1 MKYRSGEAAMDKE
14 VQGAAGRK
22 RNGADLTEGR
32 LWDKILFFAMP
43 IVLMNIL
50 QQLFNTADIAVVGRL
65 VGNDALAAVGSAG
78 PIVTL
83 FITVFS
89 GLSVGANAVIAR
101 MVGSGNKEQMEK
113 SVHTSVA
120 IAVLSGAIVLIVGE
134 AIARPLLELVGT
146 PENVMDMAVL
156 YLRIYFSGSIFI
168 MLYNFE
174 AAILRAAGDTRRPLY
189 VLLISGVL
197 NIALN
202 LFFVMACDR
211 SVDGVA
217 LATLVSNIVS
227 AVMLFGIL
235 VNEKGGLWLR
245 VSEIRLHPGIARGI
259 LLVGIPAAIQGMLFN
274 IANIVL
280 QSGINSL
287 GPTVVAGNTVGVNVE
302 IFLYFIVAGF
312 GQACITFNGQNLGAG
327 KLKRCVSATRW
338 CLGLGFILTVIASGI
353 VFIFRNSLAG
363 IFTQDN
369 AVIRIAA
376 FRIAIL
382 ATFEVLNMMIEVI
395 SGALRG
401 WGHSFLPAFLCLF
414 FVCGVRMVWLF
425 VIFPMDRTYEWLMSV
440 YPASWILAVASL
452 TGAYF
457 YVKRKL
463 FQEMLQIGQSQVS

>member
-1 MKYRSGEAAMDKE
+1 MSGMEKE
-14 VQGAAGRK
+14 VSDAAGRNRK
-22 RNGADLTEGR
+22 DTGLTEGK

-83 FITVFS
+83 FITIFS

-101 MVGSGNKEQMEK
+101 MVGSGNKEQIEK

-120 IAVLSGAIVLIVGE
+120 IAVLSGVIVLVVGE
-134 AIARPLLELVGT
+134 VITRPLLALVST

-174 AAILRAAGDTRRPLY
+174 AAILRAGGDTKRPLY
-189 VLLISGVL
+189 ILLISGVL

-202 LFFVMACDR
+202 LFFVMVCGM
-211 SVDGVA
+211 SVEGVA
-217 LATLVSNIVS
+217 MATLVSNIVS

-235 VNEKGGLWLR
+235 VKDKGSFRLR
-245 VSEIRLHPGIARGI
+245 MPEIRPHPGIARGV
-259 LLVGIPAAIQGMLFN
+259 LMVGIPAAVQGMLFN

-287 GPTVVAGNTVGVNVE
+287 GPIVVAGNTVGVNVE

-312 GQACITFNGQNLGAG
+312 GQTCITFNGQNLGAG

-338 CLGLGFILTVIASGI
+338 CLGLGFIFTVIASGI
-353 VFIFRNSLAG
+353 AFMLRNGLAG
-363 IFTQDN
+363 LFTPDET
-369 AVIRIAA
+369 VIRIAA

-382 ATFEVLNMMIEVI
+382 AAFEVLNMMIEVL

-401 WGHSFLPAFLCLF
+401 WGHSFLPAFLSLF
-414 FVCGVRMVWLF
+414 FVCGARMIWLF

-440 YPASWILAVASL
+440 YPVSWALAVASL
-452 TGAYF
+452 GWAYF

-463 FQEMLQIGQSQVS
+463 FRGTPQEN

>member
-1 MKYRSGEAAMDKE
+1 MSGMEKE
-14 VQGAAGRK
+14 VSDAAGRNRK
-22 RNGADLTEGR
+22 DTGLTEGK

-83 FITVFS
+83 FITIFS

-101 MVGSGNKEQMEK
+101 MVGSGNKEQIEK

-120 IAVLSGAIVLIVGE
+120 IAVLSGVIVLVVGE
-134 AIARPLLELVGT
+134 VITRPLLALVST

-174 AAILRAAGDTRRPLY
+174 AAILRAGGDTKRPLY
-189 VLLISGVL
+189 ILLISGVL

-202 LFFVMACDR
+202 LFFVTVCGM
-211 SVDGVA
+211 SVEGVA
-217 LATLVSNIVS
+217 MATLVSNIVS

-235 VNEKGGLWLR
+235 VKDKGSFRLR
-245 VSEIRLHPGIARGI
+245 MPEICPHPGIARGV
-259 LLVGIPAAIQGMLFN
+259 LMVGIPAAVQGMLFN

-312 GQACITFNGQNLGAG
+312 GQTCITFNGQNLGAG

-338 CLGLGFILTVIASGI
+338 CLGLGFIFTVIASGI
-353 VFIFRNSLAG
+353 AFMLRIGLAG
-363 IFTQDN
+363 LFTPDET
-369 AVIRIAA
+369 VIRIAA

-382 ATFEVLNMMIEVI
+382 AAFEVLNMMIEVL

-401 WGHSFLPAFLCLF
+401 WGHSFLPAFLSLF
-414 FVCGVRMVWLF
+414 FVCGARMIWLF

-440 YPASWILAVASL
+440 YPVSWALAVASL
-452 TGAYF
+452 GWAYF

-463 FQEMLQIGQSQVS
+463 FRGMPQEN

>member
-1 MKYRSGEAAMDKE
+1 MMKT
-14 VQGAAGRK
+14 
-22 RNGADLTEGR
+22 DLTEGK
-32 LWDKILFFAMP
+32 LWNKILIFALP

-83 FITVFS
+83 FITIFS
-89 GLSVGANAVIAR
+89 GVSVGANAVIAR
-101 MVGSGNKEQMEK
+101 MVGSGNKDQIGK
-113 SVHTSVA
+113 SVHTSIA
-120 IAVLSGAIVLIVGE
+120 IAVLSGAIIMIVGE
-134 AIARPLLELVGT
+134 WITRPLLALVST
-146 PENVMDMAVL
+146 PEHVMDMAVL

-174 AAILRAAGDTRRPLY
+174 AAILRAGGDTKRPLY
-189 VLLISGVL
+189 VLLVSGVL
-197 NIALN
+197 NILLN
-202 LFFVMACDR
+202 LFFVMSCGM
-211 SVDGVA
+211 SVEGVA

-227 AVMLFGIL
+227 AVMLFGML
-235 VNEKGGLWLR
+235 LREKGDLR
-245 VSEIRLHPGIARGI
+245 ISVSEVRLHSGIARGI
-259 LLVGIPAAIQGMLFN
+259 LMVGIPAAIQGMLFN

-287 GPTVVAGNTVGVNVE
+287 GATVVAGNTVGVNVE

-312 GQACITFNGQNLGAG
+312 GQTCITFNGQNLGAG
-327 KLKRCVSATRW
+327 KLERCVSATRW
-338 CLGLGFILTVIASGI
+338 CLGLGFILTVAASS
-353 VFIFRNSLAG
+353 VTFAFRYHLAG
-363 IFTQDN
+363 LFTPDD

-382 ATFEVLNMMIEVI
+382 AAFEVLNLMIEVL

-401 WGHSFLPAFLCLF
+401 WGHSLLPALLSLF

-440 YPASWILAVASL
+440 YPVSWALAVASL
-452 TGAYF
+452 AGAYI

-463 FQEMLQIGQSQVS
+463 FLGMAQSNLSLGNDRQ

>member
-1 MKYRSGEAAMDKE
+1 MKT
-14 VQGAAGRK
+14 
-22 RNGADLTEGR
+22 DLTEGK
-32 LWDKILFFAMP
+32 LWNKILFFALP

-83 FITVFS
+83 FITIFS
-89 GLSVGANAVIAR
+89 GVSVGANAVIAR
-101 MVGSGNKEQMEK
+101 MVGSGNKDQIGK
-113 SVHTSVA
+113 SVHTSIA
-120 IAVLSGAIVLIVGE
+120 IAVLSGAIIMIVGE
-134 AIARPLLELVGT
+134 WITRPLLALVST
-146 PENVMDMAVL
+146 PEHVMDMAVL

-174 AAILRAAGDTRRPLY
+174 AAILRAGGDTKRPLY
-189 VLLISGVL
+189 VLLVSGVL
-197 NIALN
+197 NILLN
-202 LFFVMACDR
+202 LFFVMSCGM
-211 SVDGVA
+211 SVEGVA

-227 AVMLFGIL
+227 ALMLFGML
-235 VNEKGGLWLR
+235 LREKGDLR
-245 VSEIRLHPGIARGI
+245 ISVSEVRLHSGIARGI
-259 LLVGIPAAIQGMLFN
+259 LMVGIPAAIQGMLFN

-287 GPTVVAGNTVGVNVE
+287 GATVVAGNTVGVNVE

-312 GQACITFNGQNLGAG
+312 GQTCITFNGQNLGAG
-327 KLKRCVSATRW
+327 KLERCVSATRW
-338 CLGLGFILTVIASGI
+338 CLGLGFILTVAASS
-353 VFIFRNSLAG
+353 VTFAFRYHLAG
-363 IFTQDN
+363 LFTPDD

-382 ATFEVLNMMIEVI
+382 AAFEVLNLMIEVL

-401 WGHSFLPAFLCLF
+401 WGHSLLPALLSLF

-440 YPASWILAVASL
+440 YPVSWALAVASL
-452 TGAYF
+452 AGAYI

-463 FQEMLQIGQSQVS
+463 FLGMAQSNLSLGNDRQ

>member
-1 MKYRSGEAAMDKE
+1 MMKT
-14 VQGAAGRK
+14 
-22 RNGADLTEGR
+22 DLTEGK
-32 LWDKILFFAMP
+32 LWNKILFFALP

-83 FITVFS
+83 FITIFS
-89 GLSVGANAVIAR
+89 GVSVGANAVIAR
-101 MVGSGNKEQMEK
+101 MVGSGNKDQIGK
-113 SVHTSVA
+113 SVHTSIA
-120 IAVLSGAIVLIVGE
+120 IAVLSGAIIMIVGE
-134 AIARPLLELVGT
+134 WITRSILALVST
-146 PENVMDMAVL
+146 PEHVMDMAVL

-174 AAILRAAGDTRRPLY
+174 AAILRAGGDTKRPLY
-189 VLLISGVL
+189 VLLVSGVL
-197 NIALN
+197 NILLN
-202 LFFVMACDR
+202 LFFVMSCGM
-211 SVDGVA
+211 SVEGVA

-227 AVMLFGIL
+227 AVMLFGVL
-235 VNEKGGLWLR
+235 LREKGDLR
-245 VSEIRLHPGIARGI
+245 ISVSEVRLHSGIARGI
-259 LLVGIPAAIQGMLFN
+259 LMVGIPAAIQGMLFN

-287 GPTVVAGNTVGVNVE
+287 GETVVAGNTVGVNVE

-312 GQACITFNGQNLGAG
+312 GQTCITFNGQNLGAG
-327 KLKRCVSATRW
+327 KLERCVSATRW
-338 CLGLGFILTVIASGI
+338 CLGLGFILTVVASS
-353 VFIFRNSLAG
+353 VTFAFRYHLAG
-363 IFTQDN
+363 LFTPDD

-382 ATFEVLNMMIEVI
+382 AAFEVLNLMIEVL

-401 WGHSFLPAFLCLF
+401 WGHSLLPALLSLF

-440 YPASWILAVASL
+440 YPVSWALAVASL
-452 TGAYF
+452 VGAYI

-463 FQEMLQIGQSQVS
+463 SGWRKREAEG

>member
-1 MKYRSGEAAMDKE
+1 MSDTEIKTSESAVGK
-14 VQGAAGRK
+14 RK
-22 RNGADLTEGR
+22 SADLTEGS
-32 LWDKILFFAMP
+32 LWDKILFFALP

-83 FITVFS
+83 FITIFS

-101 MVGSGNKEQMEK
+101 MVGSGNQEQIRK
-113 SVHTSVA
+113 SVHTSVV
-120 IAVLSGAIVLIVGE
+120 IAVISGAAVLIVGE
-134 AIARPLLELVGT
+134 MITRPLLSLVST
-146 PENVMDMAVL
+146 PENVIDMAVL

-174 AAILRAAGDTRRPLY
+174 AAILRAGGDTKRPLY
-189 VLLISGVL
+189 ILLISGAL
-197 NIALN
+197 NIVLN
-202 LFFVMACDR
+202 LFFVMACGM
-211 SVDGVA
+211 SVEGVA

-227 AVMLFGIL
+227 AVMLFVVL
-235 VNEKGGLWLR
+235 VKEKSGLQIRIPEL
-245 VSEIRLHPGIARGI
+245 RLHPGIARGI
-259 LLVGIPAAIQGMLFN
+259 LMIGIPAAIQGMLFN
-274 IANIVL
+274 IANVVL

-287 GPTVVAGNTVGVNVE
+287 GSTAIAGNTVGTNVE

-312 GQACITFNGQNLGAG
+312 GQTCITFNGQNLGAG

-338 CLGLGFILTVIASGI
+338 CLGLGFIFTVIASSI
-353 VFIFRNSLAG
+353 AFTFRNSLAG
-363 IFTQDN
+363 IFTPDE

-382 ATFEVLNMMIEVI
+382 AAFEVLNMMIEVI

-401 WGHSFLPAFLCLF
+401 RGHSFLPAMLSLF
-414 FVCGVRMVWLF
+414 FVCGVRMIWLF

-440 YPASWILAVASL
+440 YPVSWVLAVASL
-452 TGAYF
+452 AGAYF

-463 FQEMLQIGQSQVS
+463 FQAMPQNGENHNT